1 MPVDRGKPRLFHRA
15 TEWKKCM
22 EDFFHGQLGDPGPF
36 WQVAGIVQPTLQQ
49 NARKTHKTKPRVTKR
64 ALIHSGL
71 HKT

>member
-1 MPVDRGKPRLFHRA
+1 
-15 TEWKKCM
+15 M